1 MLFFWSS
8 LCKDVVD
15 FNEECSGL
23 AFGLQA
29 GNHSHL
35 RRQEDAENGWQW
47 LEKGKIGIPV
57 KCQND
62 VNSFQEDEIGTQIGK

>member
-1 MLFFWSS
+1 MMFWSS

-35 RRQEDAENGWQW
+35 RRQEDAENRWQW
-47 LEKGKIGIPV
+47 LGKERLEYQSSARTTLIHFR
-57 KCQND
+57 K
-62 VNSFQEDEIGTQIGK
+62 TK

>member
-1 MLFFWSS
+1 MFWSS

-47 LEKGKIGIPV
+47 LEKERLEY
-57 KCQND
+57 QSSAND
-62 VNSFQEDEIGTQIGK
+62 VNSFQEDEIGTQLGK